1 MAYIKIFP
9 IKVTDKKALD
19 YITNPD
25 KTDEKLLVSGFGCSP
40 ETADLE
46 FAMTR
51 EQTKKNG
58 MDKGDNLAFHLIQ
71 SFKPGET
78 DAETAYRLGQ
88 QFANEVLKGK
98 YEYVIST
105 HVDKNH
111 IHNHIIFNAASF
123 VDHHKYVSNK
133 RSYHKICRISNRI
146 CQENGLAT
154 SMPTGEK
161 GKSYKENMEY
171 HRGTSWKAKL
181 RVAVDKAIWSSSNYE
196 EFLKKMQLAGYE
208 VRQGKHLSFR
218 APEQKNFTYM
228 KSLGSYYS
236 EENVRIRLTK
246 NRSKVKVPKHLSRE
260 ARLYI
265 NISTYVTTGN
275 RGGFERWAKLNNL
288 KEAAR
293 TFNYLSEN
301 NLLNYDDFQQHIS
314 DVENSI
320 KAADQ
325 KFEEIS
331 AELGT
336 QKLPDRL
343 FSTICLEVSPI
354 RFLYPV
360 SGFSVSSSYHLD
372 SPGFYHLTD
381 FGNSWALFFLPV
393 QTTGSHMHYLNFFAD
408 QPVYFFQNSLI
419 HIRFFGICTFAS
431 ITGHHCSQKC
441 VRRISIKKVTAI
453 LKGLQASHSG
463 TYIIGVKAGQCSN
476 FNHTASLACST
487 KSFRIL
493 SYSPSPFRTVCTS

>member
-25 KTDEKLLVSGFGCSP
+25 KTDEKLLVSSFGCSP

-51 EQTKKNG
+51 EHAKKNG

-78 DAETAYRLGQ
+78 DEETAHRLEQ
-88 QFANEVLKGK
+88 QFADEVLKGK

-111 IHNHIIFNAASF
+111 IHNHIIFNATSF

-133 RSYHKICRISNRI
+133 RSYHKLCRISNRI
-146 CQENGLAT
+146 CHENGLAT

-181 RVAVDKAIWSSSNYE
+181 RVAVDKAIWTSINYE
-196 EFLKKMQLAGYE
+196 EFLQKMQLAGYE

-236 EENVRIRLTK
+236 EENVRIRLAK
-246 NRSKVKVPKHLSRE
+246 NRNKVKTPKHGRKDVLGMYVGENESAKFWLSIMNGLKNRGVEDILITCVDGLNGFPQAIE
-260 ARLYI
+260 AVYPKTEIQQCIIHQIRNSTKFVSYKDIKKLMADLKLVYAAPTEETALNELELFKDKWDSKYPKI
-265 NISTYVTTGN
+265 YKSWHDNWATLSTYFKYPEAVRRLIYTTNAIEGFNRQLRKVTKSKTVFPSDDSLLKMLYLATMDITKKWTGH
-275 RGGFERWAKLNNL
+275 RQDWGQIHSQLEI
-288 KEAAR
+288 
-293 TFNYLSEN
+293 Y
-301 NLLNYDDFQQHIS
+301 
-314 DVENSI
+314 
-320 KAADQ
+320 
-325 KFEEIS
+325 FEE
-331 AELGT
+331 
-336 QKLPDRL
+336 RL
-343 FSTICLEVSPI
+343 I
-354 RFLYPV
+354 
-360 SGFSVSSSYHLD
+360 
-372 SPGFYHLTD
+372 
-381 FGNSWALFFLPV
+381 
-393 QTTGSHMHYLNFFAD
+393 
-408 QPVYFFQNSLI
+408 
-419 HIRFFGICTFAS
+419 
-431 ITGHHCSQKC
+431 GHN
-441 VRRISIKKVTAI
+441 
-453 LKGLQASHSG
+453 L
-463 TYIIGVKAGQCSN
+463 
-476 FNHTASLACST
+476 
-487 KSFRIL
+487 
-493 SYSPSPFRTVCTS
+493 

>member
-25 KTDEKLLVSGFGCSP
+25 KTDEKLLVSSFGCSP

-46 FAMTR
+46 FSMTR
-51 EQTKKNG
+51 EMAKKNG

-71 SFKPGET
+71 SFKPGEV
-78 DAETAYRLGQ
+78 DAETAHRLGQ

-154 SMPTGEK
+154 SMPTEKK

-181 RVAVDKAIWSSSNYE
+181 RVAVDKAIWASINYE
-196 EFLKKMQLAGYE
+196 EFLQKMQLAGYE

-228 KSLGSYYS
+228 KSLGSYDS
-236 EENVRIRLTK
+236 EENVRIRLATLA
-246 NRSKVKVPKHLSRE
+246 NAALIQCQQLGYQVPDDVSIIGFDDLPIAAYTSPPLTTIRQDRIELGKSGFFALSS
-260 ARLYI
+260 LL
-265 NISTYVTTGN
+265 NGVSISTFLLHTQLIERKSTGTVPQIP
-275 RGGFERWAKLNNL
+275 LM
-288 KEAAR
+288 
-293 TFNYLSEN
+293 
-301 NLLNYDDFQQHIS
+301 IS
-314 DVENSI
+314 P
-320 KAADQ
+320 
-325 KFEEIS
+325 
-331 AELGT
+331 L
-336 QKLPDRL
+336 
-343 FSTICLEVSPI
+343 
-354 RFLYPV
+354 
-360 SGFSVSSSYHLD
+360 
-372 SPGFYHLTD
+372 
-381 FGNSWALFFLPV
+381 
-393 QTTGSHMHYLNFFAD
+393 
-408 QPVYFFQNSLI
+408 
-419 HIRFFGICTFAS
+419 
-431 ITGHHCSQKC
+431 
-441 VRRISIKKVTAI
+441 
-453 LKGLQASHSG
+453 
-463 TYIIGVKAGQCSN
+463 
-476 FNHTASLACST
+476 
-487 KSFRIL
+487 
-493 SYSPSPFRTVCTS
+493 